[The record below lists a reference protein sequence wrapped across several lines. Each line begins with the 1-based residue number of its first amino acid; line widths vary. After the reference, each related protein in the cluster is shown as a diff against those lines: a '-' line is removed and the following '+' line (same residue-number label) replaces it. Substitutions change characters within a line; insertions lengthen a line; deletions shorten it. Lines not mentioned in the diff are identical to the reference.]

1 MASTIAPIAARP
13 ATSVWWTAVA
23 GDPGRVVLKL
33 SNDPRLMAGV
43 SGAVEHMAERA
54 GCDARACAD
63 LIVAAEEAC
72 RETFPL
78 LPAADAQLAV
88 TIEDFPDRVEV
99 TFEYQGQT
107 RPAAGLDTFAVPGAE
122 EEGGLSGRKLLA
134 RVDRVQF
141 DTQDA
146 TSRLTLVKYIR
157 P

>member
-1 MASTIAPIAARP
+1 M
-13 ATSVWWTAVA
+13 WWTAVA

-88 TIEDFPDRVEV
+88 TIEDFSDRVEV
-99 TFEYQGQT
+99 TFEYQGGGL
-107 RPAAGLDTFAVPGAE
+107 PAAGLHAFAVPGAE
-122 EEGGLSGRKLLA
+122 EEGELSGRKLLA
-134 RVDRVQF
+134 RVDRVQY
-141 DTQDA
+141 DTQDG

-157 P
+157 PQSRKK